1 VARLD
6 SDAGIDRGPIEVIGL
21 SHLDAASAADLLSR
35 TVIGD
40 DPERKRLVQIVPD
53 AGSATLLV
61 RGPDGAR
68 AEIRTVL
75 KEIDRAPSV
84 EFPVRSIAL
93 ARADAAAVAT
103 AIQRFYDDRARLGQ
117 GPRQRATARKIAVI
131 GDPRSATLLV
141 AASDVDFAE
150 IQSLVQRFDSADAT
164 QSLDFRVYAL
174 EHARAEEIAGT
185 VQALLGQIFWTESM
199 RGLGRGGNREDRSS
213 VAIRPDERLNALVVT
228 GRGESFALVEQLIGE
243 LDAPPKDGQKR
254 TVRTYRASGADPATL
269 ADLLKDAIGGPARPG
284 EESTRARITPVARS
298 GLIIVSATERQQEEI
313 ANLLAGLEESISL
326 PDRQNVVVP
335 VEFAKATELA
345 TTLTEFLRSRANS
358 SGVARVP
365 PQPGRRGRRTVD
377 RDDPRQRRRQLAGA
391 VGLGRRSRAP
401 PRPPREARPAGER
414 R

>member
-1 VARLD
+1 M
-6 SDAGIDRGPIEVIGL
+6 
-21 SHLDAASAADLLSR
+21 
-35 TVIGD
+35 IGD

-103 AIQRFYDDRARLGQ
+103 AIQRFYDDRAKLGQ
-117 GPRQRATARKIAVI
+117 GPRQRAAARKVAVI

-141 AASDVDFAE
+141 AASDPDFAE

-164 QSLDFRVYAL
+164 QSLDFRVYPL

-243 LDAPPKDGQKR
+243 LDAPPKEGQRR
-254 TVRTYRASGADPATL
+254 TVRTYRPAGGDPATV
-269 ADLLKDAIGGPARPG
+269 AELLKDALGGAVRPG
-284 EESTRARITPVARS
+284 DEGTRARITSVPRS
-298 GLIIVSATERQQEEI
+298 GLLIVSATERQQDGI
-313 ANLLAGLEESISL
+313 RRLEEYWEE
-326 PDRQNVVVP
+326 P
-335 VEFAKATELA
+335 V
-345 TTLTEFLRSRANS
+345 TLTSPIFCRTRVDHPSNATGTGLLTSSPALAHTADAAEPGGKRSHSVSSVRPSDARSASICVGESRAAWL
-358 SGVARVP
+358 SGSPAIGR
-365 PQPGRRGRRTVD
+365 PQPFTV
-377 RDDPRQRRRQLAGA
+377 
-391 VGLGRRSRAP
+391 
-401 PRPPREARPAGER
+401 
-414 R
+414 